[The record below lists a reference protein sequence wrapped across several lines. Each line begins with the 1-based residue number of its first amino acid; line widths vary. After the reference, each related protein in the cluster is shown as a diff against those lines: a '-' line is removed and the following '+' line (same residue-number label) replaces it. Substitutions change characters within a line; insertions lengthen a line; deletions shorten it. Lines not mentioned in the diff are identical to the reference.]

1 MDKLGV
7 LLNQEQYAIDTLKR
21 LSSEHELYLPNTDS
35 LEILNM
41 AIEALEKQI
50 PKKVKSPIRRKRYSD
65 CPICGIEVSRLWIY
79 CPECGQKLNW
89 IVE

>member
-35 LEILNM
+35 L
-41 AIEALEKQI
+41 
-50 PKKVKSPIRRKRYSD
+50 
-65 CPICGIEVSRLWIY
+65 
-79 CPECGQKLNW
+79 
-89 IVE
+89 